1 MTKSFDMSPA
11 VCRRPLTLSI
21 SALFSSLVVPK
32 HLWALEKRPVTG
44 TVLNWSSWRNYLAT
58 EILRLS
64 EEDKH
69 SQKLAGHF
77 QHWWVSSCVKYLLH
91 LYIENKNLTRPFF
104 CCRVHFTGQ

>member
-69 SQKLAGHF
+69 SPLHRAVTVVQHSRSWCCIDAISLKLTQLMVPRNMAGF
-77 QHWWVSSCVKYLLH
+77 LA
-91 LYIENKNLTRPFF
+91 I
-104 CCRVHFTGQ
+104 

>member
-69 SQKLAGHF
+69 VHSLHCCFFVFCFWGDGGRHVNK
-77 QHWWVSSCVKYLLH
+77 VK
-91 LYIENKNLTRPFF
+91 
-104 CCRVHFTGQ
+104 